1 MIERKPTMVSF
12 IIDNITESDVRSKI
26 LRILVANQPYFPRTG
41 NGNDTEYNINVIIN
55 GKIYVVKYWARI
67 RRSGILR
74 LGAEIYNDILKIEPG
89 DKLNVK
95 VIEEN
100 KLYEIKKL

>member
-1 MIERKPTMVSF
+1 MVSF
-12 IIDNITESDVRSKI
+12 IIDNITVSDVRLKI
-26 LRILVANQPYFPRTG
+26 LRILVANRPYFHETD
-41 NGNDTEYNINVIIN
+41 NGNDTSYNIKVKIN
-55 GKIYVVKYWARI
+55 GEIYAAKYRSRI
-67 RRSGILR
+67 RKSGILR
-74 LGAEIYNDILKIEPG
+74 LGAELYNDRLNIKPG